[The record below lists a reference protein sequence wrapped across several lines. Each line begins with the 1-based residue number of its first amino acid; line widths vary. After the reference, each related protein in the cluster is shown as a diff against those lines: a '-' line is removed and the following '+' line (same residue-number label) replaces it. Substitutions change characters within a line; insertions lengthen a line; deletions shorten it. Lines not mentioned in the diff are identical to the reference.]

1 MYTIEVDPF
10 VEIYYT
16 KHDTQRRY
24 PKQAKRVA
32 ITFPHALPHDT
43 REILKRELRNMDGW
57 YNLKYSEGKWSLRND
72 RSVIDQAIDILSEAY
87 DTSPLIAYASTLSK
101 DDSPFPRTEST
112 PTVKKG
118 AVYLNWPYIEDITLR
133 DKVRNIVKGVPNR
146 KWNPDTKEW
155 SIPLNQS
162 AFLHARLEKHYPPLA
177 NAIAKLDDVN
187 SYVEKHTQRIKMSD
201 AAFIDDTTDMEIKL
215 SKILREGKKLYP
227 FQYVGVRFV
236 ELTNGRCLIGDDMGI
251 GKTIQA
257 LAYIGLHPETQPV
270 LVVCPANVKYNWLK
284 EAQDWLPNISSGVV
298 KNGNSAIPDTDIVI
312 INYDLMRKKKDELME
327 RDFNLCIFD
336 ESHYLKNRKAQ
347 RTIASLELGIKAD
360 HVICLSGTAITNRP
374 EEFFTTLNL
383 ISPADFPN
391 FMQYAKRYCDAY
403 HNGWGW
409 DYSGSTNSEELHLIT
424 RDFTIRRLKKEV
436 MSELPDKI
444 RQFIPVHPDNKDLT
458 VYQRIQ
464 RAYLADYHAQI
475 DSGHMEPGFVLN
487 MLTEL
492 RHHCGLLKVKEAARW
507 VQEYHAQTNKPI
519 VIYAHHLDVILALV
533 SELNITT
540 SNTQPPLKPVI
551 TGKTSSMKR
560 MEIIEAFQE
569 GKIPILICSTVA
581 AKEGITLTAADT
593 VVFVEREWVAAW
605 EEQAEDRV
613 NRIGQDSENVH
624 AVYLTV
630 SGTIDERFDRIV
642 EEKREIVS
650 SILDGGDMETRK
662 GITTAL
668 LESMIDDGLLSE
680 SVREYL

>member
-1 MYTIEVDPF
+1 MYTIEVEPF

-16 KHDTQRRY
+16 KHDTQQRY
-24 PKQAKRVA
+24 PKHAKRVA
-32 ITFPHALPHDT
+32 IVLPHALPYDMK
-43 REILKRELRNMDGW
+43 EILKRELRAMDGW
-57 YNLKYSEGKWSLRND
+57 YNLKYNEGKWSLRND
-72 RSVIDQAIDILSEAY
+72 RLVIDRAIDILNDTY
-87 DTSPLIAYASTLSK
+87 DTSQLIAYASTLSK
-101 DDSPFPRTEST
+101 DDSPFPRATST
-112 PTVKKG
+112 ATVRKG

-146 KWNPDTKEW
+146 KWHPDTKEW

-177 NAIAKLDDVN
+177 NAIAKLEDVN
-187 SYVEKHTQRIKMSD
+187 TYVEKHTQRIKMSD
-201 AAFIDDTTDMEIKL
+201 ASSIDNTTDMEEKL
-215 SKILREGKKLYP
+215 SKIFPKGKKLYP

-251 GKTIQA
+251 GKTIQT
-257 LAYIGLHPETQPV
+257 LAYIGLHPETYPV

-298 KNGNSAIPDTDIVI
+298 KDGKSEIPDTDIVI
-312 INYDLMRKKKDELME
+312 INYDLMRKKEDELME
-327 RDFNLCIFD
+327 IGFNLCVFD

-347 RTIASLELGIKAD
+347 RTIASLELGIKSEY
-360 HVICLSGTAITNRP
+360 VICLSGTAITNRP

-383 ISPADFPN
+383 ICPADFPS
-391 FMQYAKRYCDAY
+391 FMRFAKRYCAAY

-409 DYSGSTNSEELHLIT
+409 DYSGSSNSEELHLIT

-444 RQFIPVHPDNKDLT
+444 RQFIPVHPHNKDLT
-458 VYQRIQ
+458 TYQRIQ
-464 RAYLADYHAQI
+464 RAYLADYYAQV
-475 DSGHMEPGFVLN
+475 DSGHMEPAFVLT

-492 RHHCGLLKVKEAARW
+492 RHHCGLLKVKEAAKW
-507 VQEYHAQTNKPI
+507 VQEYYAQTSKPI
-519 VIYAHHLDVILALV
+519 VVYAHHLDVIEALD
-533 SELNITT
+533 SELHLPTA
-540 SNTQPPLKPVI
+540 KI
-551 TGKTSSMKR
+551 TGKTSSIKR
-560 MEIIEAFQE
+560 MEIIDAFQE

-642 EEKREIVS
+642 EEKREVVS
-650 SILDGGDMETRK
+650 SILDGGDIETRK

-668 LESMIDDGLLSE
+668 LESMIDDELLPE
-680 SVREYL
+680 SAREYL